1 MTRSARFK
9 IIAAALAGL
18 ALSAPGLTGAGTALA
33 GPDLH
38 AEVDVLPGWRQ
49 ADGTHMAALRIT
61 LDEGWKTYWR
71 APGEAG
77 IPPQFDWDGSQNLGG
92 LDLHWPLP
100 ELIVSGGMTSLGYLH
115 ELILP
120 IEVTAADPSADIA
133 IEGHLAFGICE
144 HICMPLDARVS
155 AVLPAAAADQDPRI
169 LGALAAR
176 ADTAAEAAVVAADCS
191 VEPISDGVRVTARID
206 MPTLGAEEYLVVE
219 PADRSI
225 WVSEAMVE
233 RTGDILIAEADLVPA
248 DAKPFALDPAD
259 LRITVLTKGRGV
271 DIEGCAPSE

>member
-1 MTRSARFK
+1 
-9 IIAAALAGL
+9 
-18 ALSAPGLTGAGTALA
+18 
-33 GPDLH
+33 
-38 AEVDVLPGWRQ
+38 
-49 ADGTHMAALRIT
+49 
-61 LDEGWKTYWR
+61 
-71 APGEAG
+71 
-77 IPPQFDWDGSQNLGG
+77 
-92 LDLHWPLP
+92 HWPLP

-120 IEVTAADPSADIA
+120 IEVTAADPGADIA
-133 IEGHLAFGICE
+133 IEGRLAFGICE
-144 HICMPLDARVS
+144 HICMPLDAEVS

-176 ADTAAEAAVVAADCS
+176 ADTAAEAAVAAANCS

-233 RTGDILIAEADLVPA
+233 RTGDLLIAEADLVPP
-248 DAKPFALDPAD
+248 DAKPFD
-259 LRITVLTKGRGV
+259 
-271 DIEGCAPSE
+271 